1 MHHKYKNEKATCNY
15 FLNYYIHLQYSKW
28 AEKCHC
34 IIFNA
39 VLEMSGIFTLKNT
52 LKCQKNLFIQSQ
64 FAVAHFS
71 TCSHLYFFFLNKKNV
86 KSTVCLLLGWWKSA
100 NIRSQWKTDSVFYLQ
115 WVRFHRSHRLLQ
127 KWIQLDIMQA
137 TVTQVARILI
147 RFHNHFTWILKHF
160 EHYIVQESTKR
171 WKLFPL
177 LSKSMTNLW
186 SYNT

>member
-1 MHHKYKNEKATCNY
+1 M
-15 FLNYYIHLQYSKW
+15 SR
-28 AEKCHC
+28 
-34 IIFNA
+34 
-39 VLEMSGIFTLKNT
+39 EMSLHYIQRSSRNVRHFYPKMSKKFVHSVPVCRCPFFHLFTSL
-52 LKCQKNLFIQSQ
+52 
-64 FAVAHFS
+64 
-71 TCSHLYFFFLNKKNV
+71 FFFLNKKNV